1 MDAITGQRA
10 QRSSILSTECLTESD
25 NDVIGANLE
34 RSFCANSDLFTHNL
48 LGALRDLPDTAYR
61 ERADFFHSGEFI

>member
-1 MDAITGQRA
+1 METIADQRA
-10 QRSSILSTECLTESD
+10 QRRLILDSTELNHD
-25 NDVIGANLE
+25 GIGANLE

-48 LGALRDLPDTAYR
+48 LGAPRDLPDTAYQ